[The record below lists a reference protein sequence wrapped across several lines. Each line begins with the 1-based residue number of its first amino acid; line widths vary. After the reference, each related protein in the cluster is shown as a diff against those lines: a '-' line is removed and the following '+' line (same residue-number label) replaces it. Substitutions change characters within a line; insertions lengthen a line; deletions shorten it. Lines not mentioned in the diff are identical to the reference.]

1 MKLVSHKLCL
11 VVASAALVLAGCSKK
26 PRPDPSLTVMG
37 QTPGG
42 SSAGIIQPPT
52 QLGNMGGNLI
62 PDRGPEIDPNAGDRM
77 ALEKQTVYFD
87 FDQSAVK
94 ASEREKL
101 KAAKEHLE
109 KNPTHRLVLEGHAD
123 WRGTAEYNLGLGDR
137 RANAV
142 KKYLESVG
150 VKPDRLE
157 TISKGSLEAV
167 KEGGD
172 AVWAKDRRVNLV
184 IFTTPK
190 PPGAL

>member
-1 MKLVSHKLCL
+1 MKLVSHRLTL
-11 VVASAALVLAGCSKK
+11 VVAGAALLLAGCSKT
-26 PRPDPSLTVMG
+26 PRPDPSLTTLG
-37 QTPGG
+37 QAPNGGFTNTAPINIGNQGGGLLEDRGGSIGPGG
-42 SSAGIIQPPT
+42 DSTI
-52 QLGNMGGNLI
+52 
-62 PDRGPEIDPNAGDRM
+62 
-77 ALEKQTVYFD
+77 LEKNTVYFD
-87 FDQSAVK
+87 FDQSAIK
-94 ASEREKL
+94 AAEREKL
-101 KAAKEHLE
+101 KGAKEYLE

-142 KKYLESVG
+142 RKYLESIG

-172 AVWAKDRRVNLV
+172 SAWAKDRRVNLV
-184 IFTTPK
+184 VFTAPK